1 MGLNE
6 PQRTAK
12 GHIAK
17 YVVSVWTWI
26 KFVLDSTL
34 LCNHYK
40 TFLFVYQKGEYGI
53 GHISHTVNWKTDR
66 NPVSLVSWSS
76 DCMLLKGLTTQS
88 PEAEVHP
95 RVINSF
101 CLTRVQSV
109 YSLTCATVSYAKY
122 AKISIATAFGFIS
135 ILLQSNQSRNL
146 DAFFAVS

>member
-6 PQRTAK
+6 PQHTAK
-12 GHIAK
+12 GHIAN
-17 YVVSVWTWI
+17 YAVSVWTWI

-40 TFLFVYQKGEYGI
+40 TLLFVYQMDEFSVVCI
-53 GHISHTVNWKTDR
+53 CHTVNWKTDR
-66 NPVSLVSWSS
+66 NPATLVSWSS
-76 DCMLLKGLTTQS
+76 DYMLLKGLTTQS

-95 RVINSF
+95 RVILF
-101 CLTRVQSV
+101 AQSV